1 MCTSHRA
8 TTAGGTAALDRC
20 VDCEQAGAYD
30 RGVLSERAR
39 HMHHRYLA
47 GLGSLSP
54 GVERLVRTTHYL
66 AGISIGR
73 TVKSGPLR
81 FEPIL
86 IDLYPDLAHICP
98 DFWPG
103 GPATVNLLAPPWSP
117 SAAAAWF
124 LSRMAETGKLPNA
137 TLQGWVTTGN
147 WWHGRHSEM
156 APPLPAWRLQE
167 GSLSHVSQLGK
178 RGADRRADAFVV
190 VPDGRVMLSYDT
202 PCLLSAR
209 GLVSMGVLLWGQPR
223 KPWDG
228 D

>member
-1 MCTSHRA
+1 
-8 TTAGGTAALDRC
+8 
-20 VDCEQAGAYD
+20 
-30 RGVLSERAR
+30 
-39 HMHHRYLA
+39 
-47 GLGSLSP
+47 
-54 GVERLVRTTHYL
+54 
-66 AGISIGR
+66 
-73 TVKSGPLR
+73 
-81 FEPIL
+81 
-86 IDLYPDLAHICP
+86 
-98 DFWPG
+98 
-103 GPATVNLLAPPWSP
+103 
-117 SAAAAWF
+117 
-124 LSRMAETGKLPNA
+124 MAETGKLPNA

-156 APPLPAWRLQE
+156 APGLPAWRLQE
-167 GSLSHVSQLGK
+167 GSLSHVSQIGK